1 MSTWHNLQLGR
12 IKSGNGNGLQAEL
25 RERLLDRCDSIEKA
39 AEYVDAETNTISPLW
54 AVMDKTK
61 GVAS

>member
-1 MSTWHNLQLGR
+1 MHNNAAATGSETNEDEVQE
-12 IKSGNGNGLQAEL
+12 EL
-25 RERLLDRCDSIEKA
+25 LERLLGRCDSIEKA

-61 GVAS
+61 SVAS